1 MSSHTDLRLDG
12 EVTIYRAQELKRTLL
27 EALEHSV
34 ALRIDLA
41 GVSELDSAGVQ
52 LLIAVKN
59 AADAERK
66 PLELA
71 NHSAPVLSCFELY
84 DLAAFFGDAS
94 PISATAH

>member
-1 MSSHTDLRLDG
+1 MSSCTELRLDG
-12 EVTIYRAQELKRTLL
+12 EVTIYRAQEIKRILL
-27 EALEHSV
+27 DALEHSV

-52 LLIAVKN
+52 LLVAAKK

-66 PLELA
+66 PFELA
-71 NHSAPVLSCFELY
+71 NQSAPVLSCVELY

-94 PISATAH
+94 PISATTH

>member
-1 MSSHTDLRLDG
+1 MSSCTELRLEG
-12 EVTIYRAQELKRTLL
+12 EVTIYRAQELKRILL
-27 EALEHSV
+27 DALEHSV

-52 LLIAVKN
+52 LLIAAKK
-59 AADAERK
+59 AADAEHK

-84 DLAAFFGDAS
+84 DLAAFFGTAS
-94 PISATAH
+94 PTPATAH

>member
-1 MSSHTDLRLDG
+1 MSSFTELRLDG

-52 LLIAVKN
+52 LLIAAKN
-59 AADAERK
+59 AADAENK

-71 NHSAPVLSCFELY
+71 HHSAPVLSCFALY
-84 DLAAFFGDAS
+84 DLAAVFGDAA
-94 PISATAH
+94 PASAATH